1 MHRREFVRS
10 LASGLS
16 ATALATTTGLGY
28 PAEVRRSAMGVV
40 IYCLG
45 IRSRAERQRSGQSPL
60 NDPLSFLA
68 TCRSLGAGGIQM
80 PLGVREA
87 AYTSSLRQAAE
98 KYEMFV
104 EGIARLPST
113 PADVERF
120 DAEMRTAKK
129 AGANVVRVVIIP
141 GRRYERFS
149 SADEFAEYCR
159 RGLRSLELAEPVAA
173 RHGIRLAVENHKDQR
188 VDERLHVLQR
198 ISSQHVGACVD
209 LGNSFALLEDPIA
222 VVKAYLPWAAS
233 VHIKDQAVQEY
244 EDGFLFADIA
254 LGDGFLDLKRMVE
267 ILRSAKSDVHFSL
280 EVITRDPLRVPCLT
294 EKYWA
299 TFDNVPGRDL
309 ARTLR
314 TVRAAS
320 HPASLLRVGD
330 LTPEEQVAVEQSNVE
345 KSLTYAREHL
355 QL

>member
-10 LASGLS
+10 LAGSLS
-16 ATALATTTGLGY
+16 ATALAATTGSGY
-28 PAEVRRSAMGVV
+28 PADRGRSEMGVV

-45 IRSRAERQRSGQSPL
+45 IRNRAERQRGGQPSL
-60 NDPLSFLA
+60 NDPLNFLE
-68 TCRSLGAGGIQM
+68 TCQTLGAGGIQM

-87 AYTSSLRQAAE
+87 EDASRLRQAAE
-98 KYEMFV
+98 KYRMFI

-120 DAEMRTAKK
+120 DAEMRTAKQ
-129 AGANVVRVVIIP
+129 AGAHVVRVVIIP

-149 SADEFAEYCR
+149 SASEFGEFCK
-159 RGLRSLELAEPVAA
+159 RGIRSLELAEPVAA

-188 VDERLHVLQR
+188 VEERLDVLR
-198 ISSQHVGACVD
+198 GISSEHVGACVD

-222 VVKAYLPWAAS
+222 VVEAYVPWAAS

-254 LGDGFLDLKRMVE
+254 LGEGFLDLKQMVE
-267 ILRSAKSDVHFSL
+267 ILRGAKPDVHFAL

-299 TFDNVPGRDL
+299 TFGDVPGRDL

-320 HPASLLRVGD
+320 HPGSLVRVSD
-330 LTPEEQVAVEQSNVE
+330 QTLEKQVTLERSNVV
-345 KSLTYAREHL
+345 KSLTYAREQL